1 MEPLD
6 VLDDYWGEV
15 RLNTPFAPMNS
26 VGMEFLSKVDA
37 CV

>member
-1 MEPLD
+1 MD

-15 RLNTPFAPMNS
+15 HLNTPFAPPMYS

-37 CV
+37 